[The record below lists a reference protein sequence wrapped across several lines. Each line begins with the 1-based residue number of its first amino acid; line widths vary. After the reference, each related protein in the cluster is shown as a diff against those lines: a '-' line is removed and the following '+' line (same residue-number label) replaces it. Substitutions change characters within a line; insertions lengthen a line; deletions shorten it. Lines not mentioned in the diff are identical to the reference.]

1 MLKYT
6 ESLEMSAKLEIKKII
21 EIFNNKSKKE
31 IEDNEEK
38 YAVNSALLYRIQGQV
53 FTDTTHQRRSYPML
67 LLIQI

>member
-6 ESLEMSAKLEIKKII
+6 ESSEMSAKLEIKKII
-21 EIFNNKSKKE
+21 EIFNKKE
-31 IEDNEEK
+31 IVDNEEK